1 MRSAPPWL
9 LQSLAVALLW
19 AALAGCTNEQETL
32 VLGYTVGEPNKPVA
46 LAISEVLQ
54 DNDVK
59 VSLDAPFRSLEELT
73 AAVEGG
79 AVDLAVL
86 GEPLQPNSHLNML
99 MPVLPRVLHVLHHKS
114 LDEPTLRQLLLARS
128 IFAGQENGMGQT
140 IIKALAR
147 HYQIPDLASRLLDSP
162 WVPAPNEPPQVY
174 FIFGGLLSAEALAGF
189 ADYRTFSLDAKSASS
204 PETLALLYPNLKP
217 FRLPA
222 GIYPSLTS
230 NPIDT
235 VAVETLLVARP
246 DFDVQLAYSI
256 VQALHD
262 QSQRLE
268 SAYVL
273 SKESLATPIDEAT
286 HTLTMHPGARRFVNK
301 DAPSLL
307 ERYAEV
313 LALIATVTLGLGT
326 VLTTWLRARKQR
338 RKDRLDEYFVR
349 LHELRADLTS
359 DATAVKGGDLAT
371 VDQLEAEV
379 LNLLV
384 EERLAVDSALVAFFI
399 MSESVR
405 RESAQR

>member
-189 ADYRTFSLDAKSASS
+189 VR
-204 PETLALLYPNLKP
+204 
-217 FRLPA
+217 
-222 GIYPSLTS
+222 
-230 NPIDT
+230 
-235 VAVETLLVARP
+235 
-246 DFDVQLAYSI
+246 
-256 VQALHD
+256 
-262 QSQRLE
+262 
-268 SAYVL
+268 
-273 SKESLATPIDEAT
+273 
-286 HTLTMHPGARRFVNK
+286 
-301 DAPSLL
+301 
-307 ERYAEV
+307 
-313 LALIATVTLGLGT
+313 T
-326 VLTTWLRARKQR
+326 VLTAPVK
-338 RKDRLDEYFVR
+338 
-349 LHELRADLTS
+349 
-359 DATAVKGGDLAT
+359 AVKARGEVAEDDFVPACEVENVKCAVRSLVTTSAWLGKARVAGKVKVVGAVYDLAKGT
-371 VDQLEAEV
+371 VGEV
-379 LNLLV
+379 
-384 EERLAVDSALVAFFI
+384 
-399 MSESVR
+399 
-405 RESAQR
+405 

>member
-1 MRSAPPWL
+1 MWI
-9 LQSLAVALLW
+9 
-19 AALAGCTNEQETL
+19 ALAGCANDQKPL
-32 VLGYTVGEPNKPVA
+32 VLGYTIGEPNKPVA
-46 LAISEVLQ
+46 VAISEVLQ
-54 DNDVK
+54 SNDIE

-86 GEPLQPNSHLNML
+86 GEPLRPNSNLNML

-114 LDEPTLRQLLLARS
+114 LGEPTLRQLLLAKS

-140 IIKALAR
+140 IIKALAQ
-147 HYQIPDLASRLLDSP
+147 HYQISDLASRLLDSP

-174 FIFGGLLSAEALAGF
+174 FIFGGLLSAEARSGF
-189 ADYRTFSLDAKSASS
+189 ADYRTFSLDAQSASS

-230 NPIDT
+230 EPIDT

-246 DFDVQLAYSI
+246 DFDDQLAYSI

-273 SKESLATPIDEAT
+273 SKESLATPIDKAS

-301 DAPSLL
+301 DAPSVL

-313 LALIATVTLGLGT
+313 LALIATLTLGLAT
-326 VLTTWLRARKQR
+326 LLTTWLRARKQR

-349 LHELRADLTS
+349 LHELRTALTS
-359 DATAVKGGDLAT
+359 GTRASRELELAT

-384 EERLAVDSALVAFFI
+384 EERLAVDSALVSFFI

-405 RESAQR
+405 RESAKHYMSRG